1 MATEQEELRLTV
13 TLADNASAGL
23 EKLQAQIKELGGGGG
38 GGAGGN
44 KHIEKL
50 NEGTK
55 ALTETVMKMT
65 GSFGEAFKSL
75 GMLRL
80 GFIGGVAGL
89 AAFGYEMAK
98 QIKDLGEYTD
108 KLRGLG
114 QLGKDIGLDPG
125 AIKNISE
132 QLKVFGVSAEQ
143 SEASLAKFAQRMAEL
158 QRDPRVRLG
167 ILQQTATDPRAQ
179 ADMNA
184 RIDALNRAATI
195 EDKLNIARQMYE
207 NIRQN
212 ALRRGETEERAA
224 DEARQGMLKFGYDTE
239 LSRAGVLRQRT
250 EEERKADKE
259 RFENATAYSNLL
271 GKIGGQWEHILELIK
286 DPLFAK
292 DSLLVKSLER
302 FSQALEKVTGAF
314 EAQNKRTAEHPSAQP
329 QGLQR
334 FNPFAY
340 GERFKLLQEEY
351 GKMTGHGS
359 SSFKERWDALPQK
372 LDEHKKSTEEN
383 TEATKKLS
391 ELIQLQ
397 TNIQLTSMQ
406 GGPGGGGGI
415 MNAAYTTGGGFGGG
429 GLGGRGVTPRGFGG
443 GGYRDLGTTYG
454 GGGKPYGS
462 HVGPGTG
469 AGAGQDTSAG
479 PVGTGAFDR
488 SRFAEEMRQDPE
500 LAARMQTIV
509 QGEVGHKASRERQL
523 VQLETIFNR
532 AAARGQTLRQVTMG
546 TAEGRG
552 GYYPPSTFAGGRIS
566 SQAEYDAFQKNIMGP
581 VLAGS
586 DESTRLLG
594 FPATGNASA
603 GVAARGSVPGGRYT
617 RHSDPR
623 DRRFGGETY
632 VQEGRWGRG
641 MRVHEDIA
649 RLEASRVPPAAPD
662 VASQPPTRSLGGT
675 ITMDDIGGGRFGD
688 VGGMTPEQLRA
699 FGERRLMHQSG
710 DLTRENLLAHA
721 RRSLDA
727 DQNGATKVEGNA
739 KIRVDVNAP
748 KGTNVGAEASGLFST
763 IETYRQTQMAAAQ
776 RGPPRWG
783 PTQ

>member
-23 EKLQAQIKELGGGGG
+23 EKLQAQIKELGGGG
-38 GGAGGN
+38 AGGN
-44 KHIEKL
+44 KHVEKL

-114 QLGKDIGLDPG
+114 QLGKDIGIDPG

-143 SEASLAKFAQRMAEL
+143 SEASLTKFAARMAEL

-167 ILQQTATDPRAQ
+167 ILQQTATDPRAR

-184 RIDALNRAATI
+184 RIDALNRAVTI
-195 EDKLNIARQMYE
+195 EDKLNIARQMFE

-212 ALRRGETEERAA
+212 ALKRGESEERAA

-239 LSRAGVLRQRT
+239 LSRAGVLKNRT
-250 EEERKADKE
+250 AEELAADKQ

-271 GKIGGQWEHILELIK
+271 GKIGGQWEHIIELIK
-286 DPLFAK
+286 DPLFSK

-302 FSQALEKVTGAF
+302 FSQALTAVQSAI
-314 EAQNKRTAEHPSAQP
+314 EAENKRSEEHPSAQP
-329 QGLQR
+329 KGLQR

-340 GERFKLLQEEY
+340 GERFKQLQDEY
-351 GKMTGHGS
+351 GKATGRTPGT
-359 SSFKERWDALPQK
+359 FKERWDALPQK
-372 LDEHKKSTEEN
+372 LDEQKKSLEEN
-383 TEATKKLS
+383 TEQTKKLS

-397 TNIQLTSMQ
+397 TNVQLASMQ
-406 GGPGGGGGI
+406 GGAGAGGGGI

-429 GLGGRGVTPRGFGG
+429 GFGGRGTTPRGFGG

-454 GGGKPYGS
+454 GGAPNGS
-462 HVGPGTG
+462 HVGAG
-469 AGAGQDTSAG
+469 AGAGAGETPAG
-479 PVGTGAFDR
+479 PPGGGDASLSGNAFLASQR
-488 SRFAEEMRQDPE
+488 ARLKKEMDDDPE
-500 LAARMQTIV
+500 LKRRFAAIIEKENPTAGKQVAESAM
-509 QGEVGHKASRERQL
+509 
-523 VQLETIFNR
+523 NR
-532 AAARGQTLRQVTMG
+532 AAMTGRSMASILGGGARSFYGPVRHGLIEPTMRSMSAKTLAERYRQIDAG
-546 TAEGRG
+546 L
-552 GYYPPSTFAGGRIS
+552 AGGNLVRGATDQGS
-566 SQAEYDAFQKNIMGP
+566 RGDPNFEAGGQAVPDVHGERFGDWG
-581 VLAGS
+581 
-586 DESTRLLG
+586 G
-594 FPATGNASA
+594 FK
-603 GVAARGSVPGGRYT
+603 GVAAS
-617 RHSDPR
+617 
-623 DRRFGGETY
+623 RR
-632 VQEGRWGRG
+632 W
-641 MRVHEDIA
+641 
-649 RLEASRVPPAAPD
+649 RLEQQAQVAKSAAD
-662 VASQPPTRSLGGT
+662 VAAQPPR
-675 ITMDDIGGGRFGD
+675 
-688 VGGMTPEQLRA
+688 TPGWPQR
-699 FGERRLMHQSG
+699 GN
-710 DLTRENLLAHA
+710 LTEEALLAHA

>member
-38 GGAGGN
+38 AGGN
-44 KHIEKL
+44 KHVEKL

-114 QLGKDIGLDPG
+114 QLGKDIGVDPG

-143 SEASLAKFAQRMAEL
+143 SEASLTKFAQRMAEL

-212 ALRRGETEERAA
+212 ALKRGESAERAA

-239 LSRAGVLRQRT
+239 LSRAGVLRNRT

-259 RFENATAYSNLL
+259 RFDNATAYSNLL
-271 GKIGGQWEHILELIK
+271 GKIGGQWEHIIELIK

-302 FSQALEKVTGAF
+302 FSQALTAVQSAI
-314 EAQNKRTAEHPSAQP
+314 EAENKRSEEHPSAQP

-340 GERFKLLQEEY
+340 GERFKQLQDEY
-351 GKMTGHGS
+351 GKATGRTPGT
-359 SSFKERWDALPQK
+359 FKERWDALPQK
-372 LDEHKKSTEEN
+372 LDEQKKSLEEN
-383 TEATKKLS
+383 TEQTKKLS

-397 TNIQLTSMQ
+397 TNIQLASMQ
-406 GGPGGGGGI
+406 GGAGGGGI
-415 MNAAYTTGGGFGGG
+415 MNAAYTTGGGIGGGGFGGG
-429 GLGGRGVTPRGFGG
+429 ALGGRGTTPRGFGG

-454 GGGKPYGS
+454 GGAPYGS
-462 HVGPGTG
+462 HVGAG
-469 AGAGQDTSAG
+469 AGAGAGETPAG
-479 PVGTGAFDR
+479 PPGGGGGDPSLTGNAFLASQRARLKKELDD
-488 SRFAEEMRQDPE
+488 DPE
-500 LAARMQTIV
+500 LKRRFAAIIQKENAAAGGQVAESAM
-509 QGEVGHKASRERQL
+509 
-523 VQLETIFNR
+523 NR
-532 AAARGQTLRQVTMG
+532 AAMTGRSMASILGGGARSF
-546 TAEGRG
+546 
-552 GYYPPSTFAGGRIS
+552 Y
-566 SQAEYDAFQKNIMGP
+566 GP
-581 VLAGS
+581 VRRGEIEPTMRSMSARTLAERYAQIDAGLAGS
-586 DESTRLLG
+586 NLVKGATDQGSRGDPNFEAGGQAVPDVRGERFGDWGG
-594 FPATGNASA
+594 FK
-603 GVAARGSVPGGRYT
+603 GVAAS
-617 RHSDPR
+617 
-623 DRRFGGETY
+623 RR
-632 VQEGRWGRG
+632 W
-641 MRVHEDIA
+641 
-649 RLEASRVPPAAPD
+649 RLEQQAQVAKSAAD
-662 VASQPPTRSLGGT
+662 VAAQPPR
-675 ITMDDIGGGRFGD
+675 
-688 VGGMTPEQLRA
+688 TPGWPQR
-699 FGERRLMHQSG
+699 GN
-710 DLTRENLLAHA
+710 LTEEALLAHA

-727 DQNGATKVEGNA
+727 DQNAATKVEGSG

-748 KGTNVGAEASGLFST
+748 KGTSVAAESSGLFKT
-763 IETYRQTQMAAAQ
+763 IETYRQTQMEPAE